1 MLIIDEKK
9 SNAVDVAIDFL
20 QKGKVI
26 CFATDTVYG
35 VAVDATNPKAVEGLY
50 KLKKRDKNKPIAIFL
65 KNLESAKKLF
75 IFNDL
80 SSEIVEKY
88 MPGDITVILKTTD
101 YAKKILAKNLNNND
115 NNFIGFRII
124 DSYFVKKL
132 FEKYNGILAVSS
144 ANEAS
149 QNPCVSAS
157 LVKKNLKNLDLLI
170 AGKKTSKIS
179 STIVKIVD
187 NELILIRQGKLI
199 LKEYVNK

>member
-1 MLIIDEKK
+1 MLVIDEKK

-35 VAVDATNPKAVEGLY
+35 VAVDATNSKAVDGLY

-80 SSEIVEKY
+80 ASEIVEKY
-88 MPGDITVILKTTD
+88 MPGDITAILKTTD

-124 DSYFVKKL
+124 DSYFVQKL

-149 QNPCVSAS
+149 QNPCISAS
-157 LVKKNLKNLDLLI
+157 LIKKNLKNLDLLI
-170 AGKKTSKIS
+170 VGKKTSKLS

-187 NELILIRQGKLI
+187 DELTLIRQGKLI
-199 LKEYVNK
+199 LKDYVNQ

>member
-1 MLIIDEKK
+1 MLVIDEKK
-9 SNAVDVAIDFL
+9 SNAVAVAIDFL

-26 CFATDTVYG
+26 SFATDTVYG

-80 SSEIVEKY
+80 AREVVEKY
-88 MPGDITVILKTTD
+88 MPGDITVILKTTN

-124 DSYFVKKL
+124 DSYFVQKL

-144 ANEAS
+144 ANEAL
-149 QNPCVSAS
+149 QNPCISAS

-187 NELILIRQGKLI
+187 NELTLIRQGKLI
-199 LKEYVNK
+199 LKDYVNQ

>member
-1 MLIIDEKK
+1 MLVIDEKK

-35 VAVDATNPKAVEGLY
+35 VAVDATNSKAVDGLY
-50 KLKKRDKNKPIAIFL
+50 KLKNREKNKPIAIFL

-80 SSEIVEKY
+80 ASDIVEKY

-101 YAKKILAKNLNNND
+101 FAKKFLAKNLNNND

-124 DSYFVKKL
+124 DSYFVQKL

-149 QNPCVSAS
+149 QNPCISAS

-170 AGKKTSKIS
+170 VGKKTSKIS

-187 NELILIRQGKLI
+187 NELTLIRQGKLI
-199 LKEYVNK
+199 LKDYVNQ

>member
-1 MLIIDEKK
+1 MLVIDEKK

-35 VAVDATNPKAVEGLY
+35 VAVDATNSKAVDGLY
-50 KLKKRDKNKPIAIFL
+50 KLKNREKNKPIAIFL

-80 SSEIVEKY
+80 ASEIVEKY

-101 YAKKILAKNLNNND
+101 FAKKILAKNLNNND

-124 DSYFVKKL
+124 DSYFVQKL
-132 FEKYNGILAVSS
+132 FEKYNGILAVSI

-149 QNPCVSAS
+149 QNPCISAS

-170 AGKKTSKIS
+170 VGKKTSKIS

-187 NELILIRQGKLI
+187 NELTLIRQGKLI
-199 LKEYVNK
+199 LKDYVNQ

>member
-1 MLIIDEKK
+1 MLVIDEKK

-35 VAVDATNPKAVEGLY
+35 VAVDATNSKAVDGLY

-80 SSEIVEKY
+80 ASAIVEKY

-101 YAKKILAKNLNNND
+101 FAKKILAKNLNNND
-115 NNFIGFRII
+115 NDFIGFRII
-124 DSYFVKKL
+124 DSYFVQKL

-149 QNPCVSAS
+149 QNPCISAS

-170 AGKKTSKIS
+170 VGKKTSKLS

-187 NELILIRQGKLI
+187 NELTLIRQGKLI
-199 LKEYVNK
+199 LKDYVNQ

>member
-1 MLIIDEKK
+1 MLVIDEKK

-35 VAVDATNPKAVEGLY
+35 VAVDATNSKAVDGLY

-80 SSEIVEKY
+80 ASEIVEKY
-88 MPGDITVILKTTD
+88 MPGDITAILKTTD

-115 NNFIGFRII
+115 NDFIGFRII
-124 DSYFVKKL
+124 DSYFVQKL

-149 QNPCVSAS
+149 QNPCISAN

-170 AGKKTSKIS
+170 AGKKTSKLS

-187 NELILIRQGKLI
+187 NELTLIRQGKLI
-199 LKEYVNK
+199 LKDYVNQ

>member
-1 MLIIDEKK
+1 MLVIDEKK

-26 CFATDTVYG
+26 CFGTDTVYG
-35 VAVDATNPKAVEGLY
+35 VAVDATNSKAVDGLY

-80 SSEIVEKY
+80 ASAIVEKY

-101 YAKKILAKNLNNND
+101 FAKKILAKNLNNND
-115 NNFIGFRII
+115 NDFIGFRII
-124 DSYFVKKL
+124 DSYFVQKL

-149 QNPCVSAS
+149 QNPCISAS

-170 AGKKTSKIS
+170 VGKKTSKLS

-187 NELILIRQGKLI
+187 NELTLIRQGKLI
-199 LKEYVNK
+199 LKDYVNQ

>member
-1 MLIIDEKK
+1 MLVIDQKK
-9 SNAVDVAIDFL
+9 SEAVELAIDFL

-26 CFATDTVYG
+26 SFATDTVYG

>member
-1 MLIIDEKK
+1 MLVIDEKK

-26 CFATDTVYG
+26 SFATDTVYG

-80 SSEIVEKY
+80 AREVVEKY
-88 MPGDITVILKTTD
+88 MPGDITAILKTTD

-124 DSYFVKKL
+124 DSYFVQKL

-149 QNPCVSAS
+149 QNPCISPN

-199 LKEYVNK
+199 LKEYVN

>member
-1 MLIIDEKK
+1 MLVIDEKK
-9 SNAVDVAIDFL
+9 SNAVAVAIDFL

-26 CFATDTVYG
+26 SFATDTVYG

-80 SSEIVEKY
+80 ASEIVEKY
-88 MPGDITVILKTTD
+88 MPGDITVILKTTN

-124 DSYFVKKL
+124 DSYFVQKL

-149 QNPCVSAS
+149 QNPCISAS

-199 LKEYVNK
+199 LKEYVN

>member
-1 MLIIDEKK
+1 MLVIDEKK

-35 VAVDATNPKAVEGLY
+35 VAVDATNSKAVDGLY

-80 SSEIVEKY
+80 ASEIVEKY
-88 MPGDITVILKTTD
+88 MPGDITAILKTTD

-115 NNFIGFRII
+115 NDFIGFRII
-124 DSYFVKKL
+124 DSYFVQKL

-149 QNPCVSAS
+149 QNPCISAS

-170 AGKKTSKIS
+170 AGKKTSKLS

-187 NELILIRQGKLI
+187 NELTLIRQGKLI
-199 LKEYVNK
+199 LKDYVNQ